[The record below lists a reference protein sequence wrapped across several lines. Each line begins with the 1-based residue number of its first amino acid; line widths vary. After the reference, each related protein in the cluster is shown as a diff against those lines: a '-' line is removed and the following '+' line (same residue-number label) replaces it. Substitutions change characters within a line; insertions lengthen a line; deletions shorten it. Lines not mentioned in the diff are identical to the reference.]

1 METLII
7 HTENDKIKIIKDFLA
22 SIDVSFDLV
31 TDKETPYNKAFIEK
45 MDNSIIE
52 AKEGNVKYIKTD
64 DLWK

>member
-7 HTENDKIKIIKDFLA
+7 HTENDEIKIIKDFLA

>member
-22 SIDVSFDLV
+22 SINVNFDVV

-45 MDNSIIE
+45 MDKSIFE